1 MGATPIGASRHF
13 PRRGK
18 RSRKR
23 SYERQ
28 GKGMSSIRYWVWLSS
43 VTNASPKARAA
54 LVEHYGDA
62 ESAFLAPP
70 GEFKTI
76 PGVSANEAAL
86 LEARDLAA
94 ADRIL
99 ELCRR
104 EGIDLVTLGDAAYPH
119 RLKNIYAPPVV
130 LYVKGRLPDVDAVPS
145 VAVIGTRSATPY
157 GLKMGRD
164 IAYEIARSGGIV
176 VSGLTEGVDRAAAR
190 GCLLAG
196 GTCVGVLG
204 TGHGRSGEL
213 QQDVITSG
221 ALVSEYPP
229 GTPPLG
235 RFFRERNRVSA
246 GLSHAV
252 CVVEA
257 PEKSGSLLF
266 VQDALEQGREIF
278 AVPGNA
284 DAENSAGIIKLLKQ
298 GARPAACGWDVME
311 DFEAL
316 YPDAVHRP
324 EAGVHAPEV
333 GERGAAKPAAP
344 IPVEAESA
352 APPPKKEID
361 KEKDAGYIDLHD
373 QLAALNT
380 EQLEIITAIGRGE
393 THIDDII
400 EATGM
405 SAAKV
410 LSQLTILEI
419 KGYIRRVA
427 GRRVSL
433 NTKQK

>member
-1 MGATPIGASRHF
+1 
-13 PRRGK
+13 
-18 RSRKR
+18 
-23 SYERQ
+23 
-28 GKGMSSIRYWVWLSS
+28 MSSLRYWVWLSS
-43 VTNASPKARAA
+43 VSFANPRARYA
-54 LVEHYGDA
+54 LIERYGDA

-70 GEFKTI
+70 GEHKTLS
-76 PGVSANEAAL
+76 GVSANEAAL
-86 LEARDLAA
+86 FERRDLRE

-99 ELCRR
+99 EVCRR
-104 EGIDLVTLGDAAYPH
+104 EHIQILTMADAAYPQ
-119 RLKNIYAPPVV
+119 RLRNIFAPPVV
-130 LYVKGRLPDVDAVPS
+130 LYIKGRLPDVDSIPS

-164 IAYEIARSGGIV
+164 IAYEIANCGGIV
-176 VSGLTEGVDRAAAR
+176 VSGLTEGIDRAAAR

-196 GTCVGVLG
+196 GCCIGVLG
-204 TGHGRSGEL
+204 TAHGEGGALRE
-213 QQDVITSG
+213 DVIATG

-229 GTPPLG
+229 GTKMER
-235 RFFRERNRVSA
+235 RFFRDRNRISA

-257 PEKSGSLLF
+257 PERSGSLLF
-266 VQDALEQGREIF
+266 AQEALEQGKEIF

-284 DAENSAGIIKLLKQ
+284 DAENSAGIMTLLKQ

-316 YPDAVHRP
+316 YPYIVHRP
-324 EAGVHAPEV
+324 GA
-333 GERGAAKPAAP
+333 ERRSPP
-344 IPVEAESA
+344 IPKSGEKSAERPEKTAVKTTKTDEKRETSS
-352 APPPKKEID
+352 KKEID
-361 KEKDAGYIDLHD
+361 KGKSAGYIDLHEQLKGLSED
-373 QLAALNT
+373 QLR
-380 EQLEIITAIGRGE
+380 IVTAIGRGE

-405 SAAKV
+405 GTAKV

-419 KGYIRRVA
+419 KGYIRRSA

-433 NTKQK
+433 NTIQK

>member
-1 MGATPIGASRHF
+1 
-13 PRRGK
+13 
-18 RSRKR
+18 
-23 SYERQ
+23 
-28 GKGMSSIRYWVWLSS
+28 MSSMRYWVWLSS
-43 VTNASPKARAA
+43 VTNANPRARAA

-70 GEFKTI
+70 GEFRTI
-76 PGVSANEAAL
+76 PGVSAAEAAL
-86 LEARDLAA
+86 FEKRDLAA

-99 ELCRR
+99 GVCR
-104 EGIDLVTLGDAAYPH
+104 EENISVITMADAAYPR
-119 RLKNIYAPPVV
+119 RLRNIFAPPVV
-130 LYVKGRLPDVDAVPS
+130 LYVRGRLPDVDAVPS
-145 VAVIGTRSATPY
+145 AAVIGTRRATPY

-164 IAYEIARSGGIV
+164 IAYEIARCGGIV
-176 VSGLTEGVDRAAAR
+176 ISGLTEGVDRAAAR

-196 GTCVGVLG
+196 GCCIGVLG
-204 TGHGRSGEL
+204 TGHGKSGEL
-213 QQDVITSG
+213 QQDVIASG

-229 GTPPLG
+229 GTQPLN
-235 RFFRERNRVSA
+235 RIFRERNRVSS

-257 PEKSGSLLF
+257 PEGSGSLLF
-266 VQDALEQGREIF
+266 AREALEQGREIF

-284 DAENSAGIIKLLKQ
+284 DAANSAGIIALLKQ
-298 GARPAACGWDVME
+298 GARPAARGWDVME
-311 DFEAL
+311 DFAAL
-316 YPDAVHRP
+316 YPGSIHDP
-324 EAGVHAPEV
+324 GQEQHAPET
-333 GERGAAKPAAP
+333 GESEAAKAPAAP
-344 IPVEAESA
+344 AYAPEQSAQPV
-352 APPPKKEID
+352 KKEID

-373 QLAALNT
+373 QLAALSGD
-380 EQLEIITAIGRGE
+380 QLEIVTAIGRGE

-400 EATGM
+400 EATGL

-433 NTKQK
+433 NTKQR